1 MQFSFWSHA
10 CLNCS
15 GQFSGAAMQTN
26 KNTRGVKVRIANRTC
41 NYSSQPHEAAR
52 ATNPRRPAS
61 TFDQQYN
68 VWANILFVHN

>member
-1 MQFSFWSHA
+1 
-10 CLNCS
+10 
-15 GQFSGAAMQTN
+15 MQTN

-41 NYSSQPHEAAR
+41 NYSSQPHEVAR